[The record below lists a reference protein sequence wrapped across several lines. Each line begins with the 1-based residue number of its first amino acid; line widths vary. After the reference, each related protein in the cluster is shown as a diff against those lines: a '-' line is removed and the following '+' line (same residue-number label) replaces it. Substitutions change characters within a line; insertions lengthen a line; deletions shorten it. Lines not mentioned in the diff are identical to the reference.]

1 MEAVVK
7 ARSIVSIAG
16 MTKETGG
23 VDVEKNSVPS
33 FKIYMYVYKV
43 SFIVK

>member
-16 MTKETGG
+16 ITEETGG
-23 VDVEKNSVPS
+23 VDEEKNSVPS
-33 FKIYMYVYKV
+33 FKI
-43 SFIVK
+43 

>member
-1 MEAVVK
+1 MGREKELLFIGAVMN

-16 MTKETGG
+16 ITDKTGG

-33 FKIYMYVYKV
+33 FKI
-43 SFIVK
+43 